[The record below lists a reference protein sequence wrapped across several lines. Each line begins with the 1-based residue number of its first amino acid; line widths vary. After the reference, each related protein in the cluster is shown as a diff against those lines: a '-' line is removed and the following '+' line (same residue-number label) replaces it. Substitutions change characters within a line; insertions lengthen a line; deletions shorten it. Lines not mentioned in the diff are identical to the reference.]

1 MLVRIILSL
10 LNIEQNSINYST
22 IIFSNQYSIIS
33 LFLQTIG
40 KPTIH
45 SEGCS
50 ASVGSVDVRFH
61 GGASWLYNIFDDQIS
76 HAIKGQ
82 LTKILCAEANKAVD
96 GDAERSLARTKLVT
110 SIKKT
115 GVLDYSMLS
124 DPIFATGYVDSYH
137 KGEIYMFGSHREAP
151 FHPDTFP
158 EAFNTSS
165 MAYIWVSDYL
175 MNTAG
180 YALQN
185 EGILQYYL
193 TPEDLKPKDRD
204 ILNTTCSGNSHCIG
218 NFIVTLMDHIPN
230 SVIHINMS
238 TSIAPTLNIVNGK
251 MFGKFQG
258 FMTYFAKLPNNT
270 IKYLF
275 NTTVAANV
283 SLTASVH
290 GQNLTATVTKITPE
304 ITLTDTKIGDIH
316 SKTLN
321 WTFNTM
327 SQAFIKPKFN
337 ELGATGLPLPGNEQI
352 SFENPILKLVDN
364 AIMLGTDLV
373 WHPKFKV
380 NLNKKSQEVDNTLYV
395 KSKSSGENHI
405 GQNIVNTMNV
415 VKDLGKLFG

>member
-1 MLVRIILSL
+1 MSTSIPPT
-10 LNIEQNSINYST
+10 LNIVN
-22 IIFSNQYSIIS
+22 
-33 LFLQTIG
+33 G
-40 KPTIH
+40 K
-45 SEGCS
+45 
-50 ASVGSVDVRFH
+50 
-61 GGASWLYNIFDDQIS
+61 
-76 HAIKGQ
+76 
-82 LTKILCAEANKAVD
+82 
-96 GDAERSLARTKLVT
+96 
-110 SIKKT
+110 
-115 GVLDYSMLS
+115 
-124 DPIFATGYVDSYH
+124 
-137 KGEIYMFGSHREAP
+137 MFGRFQGFMTYFAKLP
-151 FHPDTFP
+151 NNTIKYL
-158 EAFNTSS
+158 FNTSV
-165 MAYIWVSDYL
+165 AANVSL
-175 MNTAG
+175 TASVHG
-180 YALQN
+180 QN
-185 EGILQYYL
+185 ITATVTEI
-193 TPEDLKPKDRD
+193 TPE
-204 ILNTTCSGNSHCIG
+204 ITTCSGDSHCIG

-251 MFGKFQG
+251 MFGKFKG

-290 GQNLTATVTKITPE
+290 GQNLTATVTEITPE

-395 KSKSSGENHI
+395 KSKSSGENPI
-405 GQNIVNTMNV
+405 GQTLVNTMNV